1 MVALTNARD
10 IGCCDV
16 VMWCCDVVMLWCD
29 DIWWHLMKTIPKRE
43 TWHGTSLNVH
53 FYFLYLLFL
62 FFFFCSVLF
71 CLVLFWVFF
80 YFLLFSILFFFFLR
94 VSSVNPG
101 NRDPLRTGRQ
111 SLHGLFQSSNRFF
124 NVVVYNG
131 QVEKRTIRRFQQIW
145 LFYQTLQTSVVLKK
159 QFNFDSVNWSK
170 FFR

>member
-1 MVALTNARD
+1 MVVLTNARD

-16 VMWCCDVVMLWCD
+16 VMW
-29 DIWWHLMKTIPKRE
+29 WHLMASDENDSKKGNL
-43 TWHGTSLNVH
+43 TWDIFECT
-53 FYFLYLLFL
+53 FLLSLLFI
-62 FFFFCSVLF
+62 FIFFFCSVLF